1 MMREDTEKAKIDAVR
16 RMQDYIEDR
25 LNGPISLSDLARE
38 GRYSP
43 WHAQRMFRELTGKA
57 PFEYIRSLR
66 LSRAAMELRDGTARV
81 LDIALEFTFSSHEGF
96 TRSFS
101 REFGL
106 APSAYR
112 QNPVP
117 IRLFMPYRVSPRH
130 VRAEGDKIMSE
141 TETKSES
148 ETKGGMRAIFTQ
160 VIERPPR
167 KLLMKRGAKA
177 EEYFAYCEE
186 VGCEVWGMLSSVK
199 EALYEPAG
207 FWLPRSLRPAGTS
220 RYVLGVEL
228 PADYSG
234 AVPEGYDLVDLG
246 PASMLVFQ
254 GEPYNDEAFEAEIEA
269 VCRKIDSFDPK
280 LYGWDWDPEGA
291 PRFQLAPEGWRGY
304 IEARP
309 VKSVLK
315 K

>member
-1 MMREDTEKAKIDAVR
+1 MRDDTERAKIEAVR
-16 RMQDYIEDR
+16 RMQDYIEGR
-25 LNGPISLSDLARE
+25 LNEPISLPELAE
-38 GRYSP
+38 VARYSP

-57 PFEYIRSLR
+57 LFEYIRSLR
-66 LSRAAMELRDGTARV
+66 LSRAALELRDGTSRV
-81 LDIALEFTFSSHEGF
+81 LDIALDFTFATHEGF

-112 QNPVP
+112 LNPVP
-117 IRLFMPYRVSPRH
+117 IRLFMPYRVSPRS
-130 VRAEGDKIMSE
+130 VRPEGDRIMSE
-141 TETKSES
+141 TEKKSES
-148 ETKGGMRAIFTQ
+148 EKKGGMRAIFTQ

-167 KLLMKRGAKA
+167 KLLLKRGVKA
-177 EEYFAYCEE
+177 EEYFAYCGE
-186 VGCEVWGMLSSVK
+186 VGCEVWGVLSSVK

-220 RYVLGVEL
+220 LYVLGVEL
-228 PADYSG
+228 PADYAG
-234 AVPEGYDLVDLG
+234 PVPEGYELADLP
-246 PASMLVFQ
+246 PASMMVFQ
-254 GEPYNDEAFEAEIEA
+254 GEPYDDENFEAEIAE

-280 LYGWDWDPEGA
+280 LYGWDWDPDSA
-291 PRFQLAPEGWRGY
+291 PRFQLTPEGWRGY